1 MTDLNSYYELSND
14 VVVDMEQSSPVL
26 TKVEQSSDP
35 DLVNCGALS
44 SPESSFELPSPP
56 GDTKTPV
63 ISINSGSTS
72 EGVTV
77 ADVAFLK
84 DEFFSGGGTVRT
96 DAVVGSEEEV
106 LLYQTARVGDFD
118 YK

>member
-1 MTDLNSYYELSND
+1 MPRGSY
-14 VVVDMEQSSPVL
+14 VDSPEIAKKL
-26 TKVEQSSDP
+26 RFSTEFE
-35 DLVNCGALS
+35 ALS